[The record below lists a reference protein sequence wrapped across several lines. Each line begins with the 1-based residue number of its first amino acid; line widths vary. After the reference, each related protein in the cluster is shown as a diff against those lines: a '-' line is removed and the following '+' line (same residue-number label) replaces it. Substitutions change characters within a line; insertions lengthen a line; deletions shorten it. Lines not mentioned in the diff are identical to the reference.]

1 METKFLSVSNKSFDY
16 KLPLIKQTYGY
27 NYASNPIFRKTR
39 NLKLPSRLDFNTTFS
54 SLSIKGLNS
63 TINRVKSKKSIIQ
76 KNCTS
81 TQYMNFPKNNRVHY
95 KKKDNIISVSPENK
109 TDEKFELSGW
119 DIN

>member
-27 NYASNPIFRKTR
+27 NYASNPIFRKSK
-39 NLKLPSRLDFNTTFS
+39 NLKLRSRLDFNTTFS

-63 TINRVKSKKSIIQ
+63 TINRMKSKKSIIQ
-76 KNCTS
+76 KNYAS
-81 TQYMNFPKNNRVHY
+81 TQYLNFPKNNRIHY
-95 KKKDNIISVSPENK
+95 KKKDNLIIVTPESKN
-109 TDEKFELSGW
+109 DEKFELSGW

>member
-27 NYASNPIFRKTR
+27 NYASNPIFRKSKKI
-39 NLKLPSRLDFNTTFS
+39 KLPSRVDFNTTFS

-63 TINRVKSKKSIIQ
+63 TIDRMKRKKSIIQ
-76 KNCTS
+76 KNYSS
-81 TQYMNFPKNNRVHY
+81 TQYLNFPKNNRIHY
-95 KKKDNIISVSPENK
+95 KKKDNQNIVAHENK

-119 DIN
+119 DSN